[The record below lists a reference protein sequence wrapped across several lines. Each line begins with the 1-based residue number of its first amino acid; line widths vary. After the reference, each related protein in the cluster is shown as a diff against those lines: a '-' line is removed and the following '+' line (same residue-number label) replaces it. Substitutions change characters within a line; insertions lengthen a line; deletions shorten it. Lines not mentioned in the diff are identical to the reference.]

1 MSTESNIQ
9 KQIEE
14 AARRQSKYTAIS
26 RLSQKRLVKW
36 RRKWRSADKRVKVLL
51 DSKPGSPDLAEAQ
64 KAEARFSRKTRFWR
78 NRRDFSLRR
87 RAFWKAVLERRK
99 IKLARWIEVNRR
111 IDWNGY
117 PELSNRKVRRV
128 IRYAQRKHGFVVT
141 STTGGQHA
149 PQSWH
154 YQGRAV
160 DGICNDMAACQVDLE
175 NHFGAEYF
183 LELFGPAP
191 RYVKNGYVSVGVAFP
206 DHQDHIHIAA

>member
-1 MSTESNIQ
+1 MASTESNIQ
-9 KQIEE
+9 KQIE
-14 AARRQSKYTAIS
+14 AAAKKQSHYTAIA

-36 RRKWRSADKRVKVLL
+36 RRKWRSAAKRVEKLKET
-51 DSKPGSPDLAEAQ
+51 KPGSPDLAATQ
-64 KAEARFSRKTRFWR
+64 KAEARFGRKTRFWR
-78 NRRDFSLRR
+78 SRRDFSLRR

-117 PELSNRKVRRV
+117 PELSNRKVRKV
-128 IRYAQRKHGFVVT
+128 LRYAQRKHNFVVT

-149 PQSWH
+149 PTSWH

-160 DGICNDMAACQVDLE
+160 DGVCADMAACQIDLE

-183 LELFGPAP
+183 LELFGPAS
-191 RYVKNGYVSVGVAFP
+191 RYVKNGYVINAKFP
-206 DHQDHIHIAA
+206 DHDDHIHFAA